1 MVNEILNDAM
11 EKIKNLLNHNNNKL
25 SIYNQIIE
33 RLEKEDILP
42 KENINPLINIEN
54 LEDEGMINSSS
65 NKTNSNPIYEVINED
80 DGQRLSTI
88 KSTQYATN
96 VSEYTNNN
104 KTIDEI
110 FQILCEVI
118 YQDEDNG
125 KEISLVP
132 GGIPRAL
139 VLRQN

>member
-42 KENINPLINIEN
+42 KENINLLINIDN
-54 LEDEGMINSSS
+54 LEEGMINSSS

-88 KSTQYATN
+88 KSTQHATN
-96 VSEYTNNN
+96 VSEYT
-104 KTIDEI
+104 KLSHAEKSFHII
-110 FQILCEVI
+110 F
-118 YQDEDNG
+118 
-125 KEISLVP
+125 
-132 GGIPRAL
+132 R
-139 VLRQN
+139 

>member
-42 KENINPLINIEN
+42 KEIINPLINIEN
-54 LEDEGMINSSS
+54 LEEGMINSSS
-65 NKTNSNPIYEVINED
+65 NETNSNPIYEVINED

-125 KEISLVP
+125 KELIYQLK
-132 GGIPRAL
+132 GYCE
-139 VLRQN
+139 NN

>member
-42 KENINPLINIEN
+42 KENINLLINIEN
-54 LEDEGMINSSS
+54 LEDGMINSSS
-65 NKTNSNPIYEVINED
+65 DKTNSNPIYEVINED

-125 KEISLVP
+125 KELIYQLK
-132 GGIPRAL
+132 GYCE
-139 VLRQN
+139 NN

>member
-42 KENINPLINIEN
+42 KENINLLINIEN
-54 LEDEGMINSSS
+54 LDEGMINSSS
-65 NKTNSNPIYEVINED
+65 DKTNSNPIYEVINED

-125 KEISLVP
+125 KELIYQLK
-132 GGIPRAL
+132 GYCE
-139 VLRQN
+139 NN

>member
-42 KENINPLINIEN
+42 KENINLLINIEN
-54 LEDEGMINSSS
+54 LDEGMINSSS
-65 NKTNSNPIYEVINED
+65 DKTNSNQIYEVINED

-125 KEISLVP
+125 KELIYQLK
-132 GGIPRAL
+132 GYCE
-139 VLRQN
+139 NN

>member
-42 KENINPLINIEN
+42 KENINLLINIEN
-54 LEDEGMINSSS
+54 LDEGMINSSS

-125 KEISLVP
+125 KELIYQLK
-132 GGIPRAL
+132 GYCE
-139 VLRQN
+139 NN

>member
-1 MVNEILNDAM
+1 MVNEILNHAM

-54 LEDEGMINSSS
+54 LDEGMINSSS
-65 NKTNSNPIYEVINED
+65 DKTNSNSIYEVINED

-125 KEISLVP
+125 KELIYQLK
-132 GGIPRAL
+132 GYCE
-139 VLRQN
+139 NN

>member
-42 KENINPLINIEN
+42 KENINLLINIEN
-54 LEDEGMINSSS
+54 LEEEGMINSSS
-65 NKTNSNPIYEVINED
+65 NKTNSNTIYEVINED

-125 KEISLVP
+125 KELIYQLK
-132 GGIPRAL
+132 GYCE
-139 VLRQN
+139 NN